1 MKADTAF
8 AEELHALGQE
18 SLAMAK
24 RLAQSSFPGVAPRD
38 QLESLSR
45 QLRDRYS
52 SAPHIANFCQ
62 PPLNHLWAESILDAI
77 NGDLLRSGYN
87 RWLLIQFT
95 QGPKTPAQIAATY
108 GIGTFQG
115 KDRSTQQAGGK
126 ARQAPL
132 QKVRAFIVSEYK
144 KGRFKSARQASFQL
158 APMAL
163 EHARSIGASMVEQN
177 AQETTY
183 KWILASLRE

>member
-1 MKADTAF
+1 MKADTTF
-8 AEELHALGQE
+8 SKELHALGQE

-24 RLAQSSFPGVAPRD
+24 RLALSSFPGVAPRD

-45 QLRDRYS
+45 QLRERYS
-52 SAPHIANFCQ
+52 SAPHIANICQ

-95 QGPKTPAQIAATY
+95 QGPKTPAQVAATY

-115 KDRSTQQAGGK
+115 QDRSTQRAGGK

-132 QKVRAFIVSEYK
+132 QKVRAFIVSEFE
-144 KGRFKSARQASFQL
+144 KGGFPSPRQAAFRL
-158 APMAL
+158 APAAL
-163 EHARSIGASMVEQN
+163 EHARAIGSSMSEQN
-177 AQETTY
+177 THETVY
-183 KWILASLRE
+183 RWILDSRKK